1 MTHPEKT
8 PYDDDRRAYTREALA
23 RLVLSQAAHGLA
35 GSAGELVITRHDA
48 YCGPGGRVS
57 EAARLVASAEW
68 ALVRAVVYERERGSS
83 WEEIAG
89 YLGVGADEAEERFSP
104 ELARWRQAFDIPY
117 RLDETGRKRIP
128 QLPTAAYDPDTASR
142 RLDLWAHL
150 RTTIRDRH
158 AVSAGLRMTATA
170 PADGIGP
177 GPEAEVSDPETEPDE
192 MRGWI
197 WRPHLRSFLELL
209 ARYNSMW
216 FDETDWETVSL
227 GLETTDDETPDAWYS
242 YPLDSSLHSLNVR
255 LANTL
260 GGNEVSVAL
269 TGATSADLRLRI
281 DTLMDAF
288 AARP

>member
-1 MTHPEKT
+1 MPHPETT
-8 PYDDDRRAYTREALA
+8 PYDDDRRAYSREALA
-23 RLVLSQAAHGLA
+23 RLVLSQAAYGIA

-57 EAARLVASAEW
+57 EAAQLVASAERT
-68 ALVRAVVYERERGSS
+68 LVRAVVYERERGSS
-83 WEEIAG
+83 WEEIAR
-89 YLGVGADEAEERFSP
+89 YFGVGADEAEERFSP
-104 ELARWRQAFDIPY
+104 ELTRWETAFDVPY

-128 QLPTAAYDPDTASR
+128 QLPTAAYDPATACR
-142 RLDLWAHL
+142 QLDLWAHL

-158 AVSAGLRMTATA
+158 AVSAGLRMTAIA
-170 PADGIGP
+170 PADGN
-177 GPEAEVSDPETEPDE
+177 GPEAEVSDPETESDE

-216 FDETDWETVSL
+216 FDETDWETVSI

-255 LANTL
+255 LANTR

>member
-1 MTHPEKT
+1 MTHPETT
-8 PYDDDRRAYTREALA
+8 PYDDDRRAYSREALA
-23 RLVLSQAAHGLA
+23 RLVLSQAAYGLA

-48 YCGPGGRVS
+48 FCGPGGRVS
-57 EAARLVASAEW
+57 EAAELVASAEW
-68 ALVRAVVYERERGSS
+68 TLVRAVVYERERGSS

-89 YLGVGADEAEERFSP
+89 YLGVDEGEAEERFGP
-104 ELARWRQAFDIPY
+104 ELARWASAFEVPY

-128 QLPTAAYDPDTASR
+128 RLPTAAYDPDTACR

-150 RTTIRDRH
+150 RSTIRDRH
-158 AVSAGLRMTATA
+158 AVSAGLRMTAPEDGDV
-170 PADGIGP
+170 PA
-177 GPEAEVSDPETEPDE
+177 AEVSDPETESDE

-255 LANTL
+255 LANSP